1 MKSVSVLGAGIVGIS
16 CALELQKRG
25 YQVTL
30 IDRQGIGEETSSG
43 NAGLLSYSN
52 ITPIA
57 SPQLLPRLFRLLL
70 NRDAD
75 LLLHYPHLPALTPW
89 LLRFLLRCNRRTF
102 FDDGEAMSRISL
114 PSIDIHRKWIAE
126 AGVEHLVN
134 NNNGGLKLYRER
146 ESFLRD
152 QLERELMTQCGVKH
166 TLVNDDEI
174 YQLEPDL
181 HRIFNC
187 GVLIDDTVSIR
198 NPHKLC
204 KAYAQMFVEAGG
216 EIQQA
221 EVRTIQVSGDGW
233 LLGGEQRQEVERVVI
248 CLGAWTSTLTDQLG
262 YANPIAH
269 ERGYH
274 TVFSALDNH
283 WLNRPIFDVD
293 ASYVMSPMD
302 MGLRVS
308 SGSNMVHR
316 EAAPNTKQLARIIP
330 KVREAFPIEQKLLK
344 EPWMGRRPT
353 LPDTLPII
361 GPAPR
366 HKNLWLAFGHSHMGF
381 TQGPISG
388 QFIANFIDGSEQPFS
403 VEACNPQRYL

>member
-1 MKSVSVLGAGIVGIS
+1 MSRSVTVIGAGMVGIS
-16 CALELQKRG
+16 CALELQRRG

-30 IDRQGIGEETSSG
+30 IDRRGVGEETSSG

-57 SPQLLPRLFRLLL
+57 SPQLLPRLLQLLL
-70 NRDAD
+70 NRDTD
-75 LLLHYPHLPALTPW
+75 FLLHYPHLPGLTPW
-89 LLRFLLRCNRRTF
+89 LLRFLLRCNRRTYLS
-102 FDDGEAMSRISL
+102 DGEAMSRITL

-126 AGVEHLVN
+126 AGVEHLAN
-134 NNNGGLKLYRER
+134 YSGGLKLYRDR
-146 ESFLRD
+146 QTFLRD
-152 QLERELMTQCGVKH
+152 QLERELMAQCGVKH

-187 GVLIDDTVSIR
+187 GVLINDTISIK

-204 KAYAQMFVEAGG
+204 KAYAQLFVDAGG
-216 EIQQA
+216 EIR
-221 EVRTIQVSGDGW
+221 RTEIRSMQVSGEGW
-233 LLGGEQRQEVERVVI
+233 LLGGEQPQEVERVVV
-248 CLGAWTSTLTDQLG
+248 CLGAWTSSLTGQLG
-262 YANPIAH
+262 YANPLVH

-274 TVFSALDNH
+274 TIFSALEDH
-283 WLNRPIFDVD
+283 QLTRPIFDVD
-293 ASYVMSPMD
+293 GSYVMSPMD

-308 SGSNMVHR
+308 TGSNLVHR
-316 EAAPNTKQLARIIP
+316 ETEPNPKQLAQVIP
-330 KVREAFPIEQKLLK
+330 KVREAFPIDQKLLK

-388 QFIANFIDGSEQPFS
+388 QLVANFIDGSEQPFS
-403 VEACNPQRYL
+403 TKACSPTRYL